1 MKLITLTEYCMFI
14 FFAGVYLAVTGFT
27 ARDLGLYIGIA
38 LIYTFVH
45 IAAKRMLAK
54 RGKEAADVRILYSV
68 LLITASVFVTVL
80 FIVVLASLSA

>member
-1 MKLITLTEYCMFI
+1 M
-14 FFAGVYLAVTGFT
+14 TGFT

-45 IAAKRMLAK
+45 MAAKRMLAK

>member
-45 IAAKRMLAK
+45 IYAKRMLTK
-54 RGKEAADVRILYSV
+54 QGKETAEIRMLFSV
-68 LLITASVFVTVL
+68 LLIMAAVFVTVL
-80 FIVVLASLSA
+80 FIAVLASLLS

>member
-45 IAAKRMLAK
+45 IYAKRMLTK
-54 RGKEAADVRILYSV
+54 RGKETAEIRMLFSV
-68 LLITASVFVTVL
+68 LLIMAAVFVTVL
-80 FIVVLASLSA
+80 FIAVLASLLS